1 MENTRE
7 GMSHHSTGLHAILD
21 RPGVYERVQQLL
33 GARAARR
40 RIVHEFL
47 RPVAGSR
54 ILDVG
59 CGTGSLLDDLPPDVD
74 YVGFD
79 LNPRYVD
86 AAKKKYGERARFY
99 CARASAGADGLEER
113 SFDFLVAKSLLHHL
127 NDAEAHQLLETA
139 VRLLRT
145 GGIFFSS
152 DAVRHAGQSGVAR
165 FLVALDRGRCIRS
178 PKTYA
183 ALAEPHFSA
192 VETTLVTDLLSI
204 PYSHFLMRATA
215 R

>member
-1 MENTRE
+1 
-7 GMSHHSTGLHAILD
+7 MSHHSTGLHAILD
-21 RPGVYERVQQLL
+21 RPGIYERVQQLL
-33 GARAARR
+33 GARASRR

-79 LNPRYVD
+79 LNPRYIE
-86 AAKKKYGERARFY
+86 AAKKKYGNRVRFY
-99 CARASAGADGLEER
+99 CARAGVGAEGLEER
-113 SFDFLVAKSLLHHL
+113 SFDFVVAKSLLHHL
-127 NDAEAHQLLETA
+127 SDAEAHQLLETG

-145 GGIFFSS
+145 GGVFFSS
-152 DAVRHAGQSGVAR
+152 DAVRHEGQSAVAR
-165 FLVALDRGRCIRS
+165 FFLALDRGRSIRS
-178 PKTYA
+178 PQAYT
-183 ALAEPHFSA
+183 ALAESHFSA
-192 VETTLVTDLLSI
+192 VETTLLTDLLAI

-215 R
+215 TS